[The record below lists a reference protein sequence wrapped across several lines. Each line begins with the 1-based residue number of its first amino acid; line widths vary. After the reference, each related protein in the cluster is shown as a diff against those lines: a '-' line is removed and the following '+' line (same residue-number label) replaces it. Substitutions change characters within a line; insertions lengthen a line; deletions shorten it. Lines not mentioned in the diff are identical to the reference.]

1 MQAFLILLLNI
12 VAQLLTERNNFELH
26 DVHTSPDS
34 LADCREVEDYMV
46 VEAEVVVVAEVAEVA
61 VAAGVAAEAEVA
73 VAAGV
78 EVVDLADQDQ

>member
-46 VEAEVVVVAEVAEVA
+46 VEAEVA
-61 VAAGVAAEAEVA
+61 VAAGVVAEAEVV